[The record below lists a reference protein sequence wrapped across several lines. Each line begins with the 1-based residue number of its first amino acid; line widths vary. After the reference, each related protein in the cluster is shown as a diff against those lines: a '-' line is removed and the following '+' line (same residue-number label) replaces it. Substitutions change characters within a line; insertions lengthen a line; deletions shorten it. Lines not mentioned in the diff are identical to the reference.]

1 MLYLIWEIRSLMVLV
16 LVFGIVVG
24 FVTHRLGR

>member
-1 MLYLIWEIRSLMVLV
+1 MLYLIWELRSLLVLV
-16 LVFGIVVG
+16 LVFGMLVG